1 MSRLQWGIGFAVA
14 MLLHGAALIALP
26 VESASGV
33 HSSAVDGL
41 QGVEIGL
48 GQLGAYQDQIET
60 AAPEPMTQPIVEPV
74 PPTAPELETVRNI
87 VPPKESVVVT
97 LAKPASKPKPV
108 EEPAPTP
115 EVVAEPTPQPQTEED
130 TTSAKTEAQA
140 SSKAMIRATGSAQ
153 QMRSGGRKGN
163 AKSYFAEL
171 MHWLNQHKDYPAT
184 LKKQKQQGVVVLT
197 FSIDKNGEVLTAKVA
212 KSSGYPSLDQAALN
226 MLAQANPVPP
236 IPDFMKRDRMSLSI
250 PIEYSLITK

>member
-1 MSRLQWGIGFAVA
+1 MGKQWWIGFAIA
-14 MLLHGAALIALP
+14 LLLHGAALVAVPTTPANGLH
-26 VESASGV
+26 SA
-33 HSSAVDGL
+33 AADGL

-60 AAPEPMTQPIVEPV
+60 AAPTPEPEPV
-74 PPTAPELETVRNI
+74 KVPVAPKAAPQLKTVPEI
-87 VPPKESVVVT
+87 VPPKEAVVV
-97 LAKPASKPKPV
+97 AAAEPSKPKPA
-108 EEPAPTP
+108 EEPEPLP
-115 EVVAEPTPQPQTEED
+115 EPVMEPTLPPKTED